1 MRETEAGCPEGH
13 SDTSSALL
21 WATVH
26 PSVYLDRKPEGEGAS
41 PDARRTQAPSRGSR
55 EPLRL
60 WWQCLVGQLE
70 FSETRALFQGRA
82 PSTRYLLPNLHS
94 CPTVL

>member
-26 PSVYLDRKPEGEGAS
+26 PSAYLDRKPEGEGRAKMQG
-41 PDARRTQAPSRGSR
+41 TQAPSKGSR
-55 EPLRL
+55 EPLSL

-70 FSETRALFQGRA
+70 FSETRALFPGRA
-82 PSTRYLLPNLHS
+82 PSTRYLPSNLHS